1 MQDTIILNTILD
13 ELRASRADISNLRQ
27 ETTERVTKLETQV
40 YPLIDNG
47 QPGRVTLVERTVQ
60 KLREWR
66 IWQIGVAAG
75 VSGVVSVVAWV
86 IAEVAKR

>member
-1 MQDTIILNTILD
+1 MDTNELILE
-13 ELRASRADISNLRQ
+13 ELRSFRSDINDWRQ
-27 ETTERVTKLETQV
+27 ETTERLTKLETQV

-47 QPGRVTLVERTVQ
+47 QPGRVTLVERAVQ

-75 VSGVVSVVAWV
+75 VSGVVSVLAWV
-86 IAEVAKR
+86 IAEVVKR